1 MGNLAA
7 AVQITENHRPWRK
20 AESLLHASP
29 AHTPH
34 SPSPHSTLVSI
45 THCQL
50 VFDHVLRSLYPCIC
64 ACGETCTSTISTRPY
79 SLRCPSC
86 LRQKSKLA
94 HTPFVHLRI
103 PQYMMGW
110 LLEESFIRHPKP
122 VTAAEI
128 VKKLGVSEKTA
139 LLMKRRVQLLASE
152 QMEKIRFLIRDELY
166 KAFPPDFKLPPEGE
180 DVTASIQNKPVVAMD
195 TIALYSCSNRAN
207 QGRKRHKNRG
217 ATSSIYMSEKL
228 GGRQIGTLAQVM
240 GTQSGWCV
248 AHSVPDQ
255 KAGTLGP
262 LIRQWIPHNAAVFSD
277 EMYTWLWG
285 IYKNHRMVNH
295 SLKSKDSRYRF
306 SRERWS
312 RKGVCSATAEALN
325 NSLKTAFR
333 NYTYVRPQYSQ
344 MYLDEWC
351 WWKNVKYFGLEKVKE
366 CGESMG
372 SIKLRVLLLQH
383 APPRSRL
390 RLRVCG

>member
-1 MGNLAA
+1 
-7 AVQITENHRPWRK
+7 
-20 AESLLHASP
+20 
-29 AHTPH
+29 
-34 SPSPHSTLVSI
+34 
-45 THCQL
+45 
-50 VFDHVLRSLYPCIC
+50 
-64 ACGETCTSTISTRPY
+64 
-79 SLRCPSC
+79 
-86 LRQKSKLA
+86 
-94 HTPFVHLRI
+94 
-103 PQYMMGW
+103 
-110 LLEESFIRHPKP
+110 
-122 VTAAEI
+122 
-128 VKKLGVSEKTA
+128 
-139 LLMKRRVQLLASE
+139 
-152 QMEKIRFLIRDELY
+152 MEKIRFLIRDELY

-372 SIKLRVLLLQH
+372 SMSPKVSH
-383 APPRSRL
+383 SSRL
-390 RLRVCG
+390 QSAIKRQLYQLPDPLVVRNSNRIKVNGKLDPVLQRLLDTGDYAALADAITSNDHFWSNPNKVHERVKE